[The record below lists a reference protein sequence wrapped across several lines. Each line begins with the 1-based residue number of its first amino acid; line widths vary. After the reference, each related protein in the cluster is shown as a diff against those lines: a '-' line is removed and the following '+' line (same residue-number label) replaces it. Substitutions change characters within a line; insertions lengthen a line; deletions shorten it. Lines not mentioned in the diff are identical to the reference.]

1 MLTTLQNW
9 DRWLFTKVNQEWTN
23 SFLDNVF
30 PLWREAITWMPLYIF
45 LLLFVGINFGRRAL
59 PWIFCLALTVALSDQ
74 LSSHLIKP
82 LVNRPRPCLDPL
94 LQSRIRL
101 LLGYCSESRGFVS
114 SHASNHFAMAFFLYH
129 TLKPLFRK
137 WGWAWFIWAF
147 SISYAQV
154 YIGVHYPTDVI
165 CGSLLGVA
173 VGNLTAWLFRKWPGS
188 SLFIHQ
194 QDGVF
199 ST

>member
-30 PLWREAITWMPLYIF
+30 PLWREAITWVPLYIF

-101 LLGYCSESRGFVS
+101 LLGYCSESRGFV
-114 SHASNHFAMAFFLYH
+114 
-129 TLKPLFRK
+129 
-137 WGWAWFIWAF
+137 
-147 SISYAQV
+147 
-154 YIGVHYPTDVI
+154 YPMRPI
-165 CGSLLGVA
+165 
-173 VGNLTAWLFRKWPGS
+173 
-188 SLFIHQ
+188 
-194 QDGVF
+194 
-199 ST
+199 